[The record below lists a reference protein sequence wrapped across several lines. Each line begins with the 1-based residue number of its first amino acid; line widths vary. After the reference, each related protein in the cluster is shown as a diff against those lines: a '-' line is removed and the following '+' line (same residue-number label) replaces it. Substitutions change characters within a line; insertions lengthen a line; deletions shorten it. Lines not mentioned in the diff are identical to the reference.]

1 MKTRISRRI
10 QTRVTFLLR
19 ILIFL
24 GVTVFYLVIPNTGS
38 DANGQSKSYFV
49 SGHSLPRR
57 HLVSFMEDI
66 PQIHSVRLDPIARV
80 SPVVNG
86 AEGYELNC
94 TPAAILEFP
103 SDGLTREQRQSGWI
117 AIHVILVC
125 YLFWLLAV
133 VCDEYFVPAIE
144 SMCDS
149 LKMKKDIA
157 GATFMAAACSSSELF
172 INCVGTFITEGDI
185 GVGTIVGS
193 AVFNILAVPA
203 CCGLIAGQIVLL
215 DWWPVSRDCLMYGF
229 AVVALI
235 STLYDGR
242 VMWYEALCLVSAYV
256 IYIVAICCN
265 DMIARKAQTVVHSCG
280 EQFNGSAKCCTKPP
294 KTVNEGSPLMDGVQR
309 LKNGYTKDHT
319 ASTVDV
325 SVTENCATS
334 ESDDCVAGGP
344 WARKDES
351 MFMFICRWPIAF
363 LLWFTIPDCR
373 RFPRLRFLTFITCV
387 IWIGASSYV
396 VAFLITAIGDTLN
409 VPDSVMGLTFLAA
422 GTSVPEA
429 VSSVIV
435 ANKGHGTMGISNSIG
450 SNTFDIMLCL
460 GLPWLIKSLAFPA
473 TPGEHWVSLKSSG
486 MTYSATLLL
495 SALVGLYVSLLI
507 NKFKLDWKVGATCTF
522 FYLFFLI
529 ISSMLELNFFFPVN
543 LPTCDH

>member
-38 DANGQSKSYFV
+38 DSN
-49 SGHSLPRR
+49 GHSSSYIVSAHAVPNRR
-57 HLVSFMEDI
+57 LASFMEDI
-66 PQIHSVRLDPIARV
+66 PQVHSVRLNPVTRV
-80 SPVVNG
+80 SSEVIG
-86 AEGYELNC
+86 TEDELNC
-94 TPAAILEFP
+94 TPPAIHEFP
-103 SDGLTREQRQSGWI
+103 SDGLTRDQRQSGWI
-117 AIHVILVC
+117 MVHVVIVC
-125 YLFWLLAV
+125 YLFWLLAI

-144 SMCDS
+144 SMCES
-149 LKMKKDIA
+149 MKMKKDIA

-203 CCGLIAGQIVLL
+203 CCGLIAGQIVML
-215 DWWPVSRDCLMYGF
+215 DWWPVTRDCIMYGF
-229 AVVALI
+229 AVIALI
-235 STLYDGR
+235 TTLYDGK
-242 VMWYEALCLVSAYV
+242 VMWYEALCLVSAYI

-280 EQFNGSAKCCTKPP
+280 EQFKSPKCTEKPAKI
-294 KTVNEGSPLMDGVQR
+294 VDEGSPLMEGVQR
-309 LKNGYTKDHT
+309 LQNGYSKGCTES
-319 ASTVDV
+319 AVNV
-325 SVTENCATS
+325 SVTEVCATTEADEWVS
-334 ESDDCVAGGP
+334 VNP
-344 WARKDES
+344 WDKKDKS
-351 MFMFICRWPIAF
+351 TFMFICRWPIAF
-363 LLWFTIPDCR
+363 VLWSTIPDCR
-373 RFPRLRFLTFITCV
+373 RFPRLRFLTFTTCV
-387 IWIGASSYV
+387 MWIGAMSYV

-460 GLPWLIKSLAFPA
+460 GLPWLIKSLLFPT
-473 TPGEHWVSLKSSG
+473 TPGDNWVSLKSSG

-495 SALVGLYVSLLI
+495 TALVGLYVSLFM
-507 NKFKLDWKVGATCTF
+507 NKFKLDWKVGATCSF
-522 FYLFFLI
+522 FYVFFLI
-529 ISSMLELNFFFPVN
+529 VSSMFELNFFFPVN

>member
-1 MKTRISRRI
+1 MRTRISRRI

-24 GVTVFYLVIPNTGS
+24 GVTAFYLVIPNTGS
-38 DANGQSKSYFV
+38 DANGQSKSCLV
-49 SGHSLPRR
+49 SAHSVPSRR
-57 HLVSFMEDI
+57 LMSFMEDF
-66 PQIHSVRLDPIARV
+66 PEVRSVRLM
-80 SPVVNG
+80 SPDANG
-86 AEGYELNC
+86 VEEVELNC

-103 SDGLTREQRQSGWI
+103 SDGFTREQRKSGWI
-117 AIHVILVC
+117 AIHVLLVC
-125 YLFWLLAV
+125 YLFWLLAI

-172 INCVGTFITEGDI
+172 INCVGTFITEGDL

-203 CCGLIAGQIVLL
+203 CCGLIAGQIVFL

-229 AVVALI
+229 AVIALI
-235 STLYDGR
+235 ATLYDGK

-280 EQFNGSAKCCTKPP
+280 EQFSSPRCCDKAP
-294 KTVNEGSPLMDGVQR
+294 KTVDESSPLMEGVQR
-309 LKNGYTKDHT
+309 LQNGHIKDHT
-319 ASTVDV
+319 EPAISV
-325 SVTENCATS
+325 SVAETSATS
-334 ESDDCVAGGP
+334 EPDECVAGGP
-344 WARKDES
+344 WNRKGDAL
-351 MFMFICRWPIAF
+351 FPFLCRWPIA
-363 LLWFTIPDCR
+363 LVLWFTIPDCR

-387 IWIGASSYV
+387 MWIGATSYV
-396 VAFLITAIGDTLN
+396 VAFLITAIGDTLD

-460 GLPWLIKSLAFPA
+460 GLPWLIKSLVFPT
-473 TPGEHWVSLKSSG
+473 TPGDHWVSLKSSG
-486 MTYSATLLL
+486 MTYTASLLL
-495 SALVGLYVSLLI
+495 SALVGLYISLLF
-507 NKFKLDWKVGATCTF
+507 NRFKLDWKVGATCTF
-522 FYLFFLI
+522 FYVLFLVVSSLI
-529 ISSMLELNFFFPVN
+529 ELNFFFPVN